1 MKKDLCEFR
10 VFSSPELTFRLILAL
25 LKGVADGTVLSL
37 ILCCTLLLVLF
48 SNSGSGL
55 KSALPQSCQPL
66 RLVLFLFLLFIF
78 ICLRRVGLLSGN
90 EWLFWVMLESVGNPT
105 CWNLS

>member
-48 SNSGSGL
+48 FFWQHCMTCEILVPWPGTE
-55 KSALPQSCQPL
+55 PRPL
-66 RLVLFLFLLFIF
+66 AV
-78 ICLRRVGLLSGN
+78 RVWSPN
-90 EWLFWVMLESVGNPT
+90 HWAAREFPH
-105 CWNLS
+105 